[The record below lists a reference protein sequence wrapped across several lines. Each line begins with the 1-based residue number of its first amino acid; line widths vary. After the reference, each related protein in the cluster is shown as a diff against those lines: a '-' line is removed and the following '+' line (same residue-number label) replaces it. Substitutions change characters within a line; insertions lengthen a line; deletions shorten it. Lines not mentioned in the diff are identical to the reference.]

1 MQKTQGKSNLWMVY
15 VLLAVNLLAASS
27 TYALSLQ
34 EWKEKQARHDIR
46 LKQQPSM
53 IQQSTSHIIAVPQQQ
68 QTVGQVAQQLGEQI
82 RLDINRA
89 SAEEIVAK
97 LDGIGHK
104 KAQAIIQYRQQ
115 QGAFRKVDDLLAV
128 KGIGEKTLAKNR
140 DKIIIQR

>member
-1 MQKTQGKSNLWMVY
+1 MQKTQGKNNLWMVY

-46 LKQQPSM
+46 LKQQPS
-53 IQQSTSHIIAVPQQQ
+53 ITQRSSSPIVLVPPE
-68 QTVGQVAQQLGEQI
+68 QTVEQVAQQLGEQI
-82 RLDINRA
+82 KLDINRA